1 MELINNYLINEL
13 EKSNSKQKK
22 DIIII
27 IDFNNYDKEE
37 ENNNTNLDLFI
48 NQTITILEDYL
59 SINDR
64 IGIIIYKTQYQI
76 VSPLLPQ
83 NRIDIESLSKD
94 LIYYKN
100 NLCNKF
106 EEDEDSSIKE
116 LNNNS
121 LDILPIGQQNNKSDS
136 ESESQESDI
145 RQDKQIKIE
154 DIIKGLVDSINYS
167 IKYLKIKEEEKK
179 EKYIILFTDI
189 FNTYKIDDE
198 IIITNFNELYKE
210 EEIIF
215 LLVGKIKENI
225 LKNNINKLSE
235 FLEEKKINLFIN
247 EKFGNRSEV
256 INSEN
261 MKKIKSI
268 LTNNSDI
275 KEEIIFPNEI
285 SK

>member
-1 MELINNYLINEL
+1 M
-13 EKSNSKQKK
+13 
-22 DIIII
+22 
-27 IDFNNYDKEE
+27 
-37 ENNNTNLDLFI
+37 
-48 NQTITILEDYL
+48 
-59 SINDR
+59 
-64 IGIIIYKTQYQI
+64 
-76 VSPLLPQ
+76 LPQ
-83 NRIDIESLSKD
+83 NKIDIESLSKD

-145 RQDKQIKIE
+145 REDKQIKIE

-198 IIITNFNELYKE
+198 IIIKNFNELHKE

-215 LLVGKIKENI
+215 LLVGKIKEN
-225 LKNNINKLSE
+225 NINRLSE
-235 FLEEKKINLFIN
+235 FVEENKINLFIN
-247 EKFGNRSEV
+247 EKFGDRSEV

-268 LTNNSDI
+268 LSNKSDI
-275 KEEIIFPNEI
+275 LEEILYPNEI

>member
-1 MELINNYLINEL
+1 MELINNYLIKEL

-27 IDFNNYDKEE
+27 IDFNNYNKE
-37 ENNNTNLDLFI
+37 ENNNTYLDLFI
-48 NQTITILEDYL
+48 NQTKMILEEYL

-64 IGIIIYKTQYQI
+64 IGIIIYKMQYQI
-76 VSPLLPQ
+76 ISPLLPQ
-83 NRIDIESLSKD
+83 NKIDIESLSKD

-145 RQDKQIKIE
+145 REDKQIKIE

-198 IIITNFNELYKE
+198 IIIKNFNELHKE

-215 LLVGKIKENI
+215 LLVGKIKEN
-225 LKNNINKLSE
+225 NINRLSE
-235 FLEEKKINLFIN
+235 FVEENKINLFIN
-247 EKFGNRSEV
+247 EKFGDRSEV

-268 LTNNSDI
+268 LSNKSDI
-275 KEEIIFPNEI
+275 LEEILYPNEI